1 MPVAVGRFM
10 INGGDFMSDYRR
22 WISYIY
28 AYENGI
34 KKRNAGYAKLE
45 LKDGKLTMT
54 LHVTPDGREGSLRVC
69 MYKCHSGSKE
79 GVLLGVVEKKA
90 GGEGVRFMEDASNV
104 GGSGLLFQEMNGL
117 LLYDERGKY
126 LISSW
131 EDDPVDLGALQE
143 IAAKLERT
151 WANGKTQGR
160 TEEGAVSGMEKT
172 AGRMPEENLVS
183 EVAENAGEESPV
195 NAAGASE
202 KAGEESLVNAAE
214 TTGKRGEESLVS
226 SAETTEKAGEESLV
240 NAAETMGKTGEESL
254 VSAAGTT
261 GKTGEESFVGMAE
274 ILGGMKEDGLAGV
287 AEETAGGM
295 EEESPVSAMWKT
307 IGERQGERLVSPVAG
322 TAGMGEERITGGS
335 GKVAEETGEEES
347 AGAAGSWTEAALGET
362 KSGEPGWGTGRVTK
376 AGMVD
381 GTVGEGNQGSGGKPE
396 SKGIEAESVPLHT
409 GRAKMQAQSMQWEEE
424 VEAIKANLKEITPKK
439 AMGAGQTGREAET
452 LQQAS
457 QRPKKAGV
465 LPPGKLESR
474 IFSCLPAMYPFEHQ
488 EFERSVRMEP
498 QDIGLLPR
506 GMWKYA
512 GNSFLLHS
520 YYAYHHILFV
530 RKVRMEQRNCYLML
544 PGVYNPKE
552 QHMAQL
558 FGFSRFCSVSKKALQ
573 QGDFGYWYMEVEFPQ
588 DAVEFSQE
596 DTELEF

>member
-1 MPVAVGRFM
+1 
-10 INGGDFMSDYRR
+10 MSDYRR

-69 MYKCHSGSKE
+69 MYKCHSGSRE

-183 EVAENAGEESPV
+183 EVAENAGKESPV
-195 NAAGASE
+195 DAVETPG
-202 KAGEESLVNAAE
+202 KA
-214 TTGKRGEESLVS
+214 
-226 SAETTEKAGEESLV
+226 
-240 NAAETMGKTGEESL
+240 GEESL
-254 VSAAGTT
+254 VSAAENA
-261 GKTGEESFVGMAE
+261 GKESPVDAVETPGKAGEESFAGVADTSGR
-274 ILGGMKEDGLAGV
+274 MKEDGLAGV

-322 TAGMGEERITGGS
+322 AAGMGEERITGGL

-347 AGAAGSWTEAALGET
+347 AGAAGSLSEAAFGET
-362 KSGEPGWGTGRVTK
+362 KSKEPGRGTGRVTE

-381 GTVGEGNQGSGGKPE
+381 GTGGEGNQGSGGKPE
-396 SKGIEAESVPLHT
+396 SKGIEAEPVPLHT
-409 GRAKMQAQSMQWEEE
+409 GRAKIQAQSMQWEEE
-424 VEAIKANLKEITPKK
+424 VEAIKANLMEITPKK
-439 AMGAGQTGREAET
+439 AMGAGQTGREADT

-558 FGFSRFCSVSKKALQ
+558 FGFSRFCPVSKKALQ

>member
-1 MPVAVGRFM
+1 
-10 INGGDFMSDYRR
+10 MSDYRR

-69 MYKCHSGSKE
+69 MYKCHSGSRE

-131 EDDPVDLGALQE
+131 EDDPVDLGVLQE

-183 EVAENAGEESPV
+183 EVAENAGKESPV
-195 NAAGASE
+195 DAVETPE
-202 KAGEESLVNAAE
+202 KAE
-214 TTGKRGEESLVS
+214 
-226 SAETTEKAGEESLV
+226 
-240 NAAETMGKTGEESL
+240 EESL
-254 VSAAGTT
+254 VSAAENAGEESPVDAVETP
-261 GKTGEESFVGMAE
+261 GKAGEESFAGVADTSGR
-274 ILGGMKEDGLAGV
+274 MKEDGLAGV

-322 TAGMGEERITGGS
+322 AAGMGEERITGGL

-347 AGAAGSWTEAALGET
+347 AGAAGSLSEAAFGET
-362 KSGEPGWGTGRVTK
+362 KSKEPGRGTGRVTE

-381 GTVGEGNQGSGGKPE
+381 GTGGEGNQGSGGKPE
-396 SKGIEAESVPLHT
+396 SKGIEAEPVPLHT
-409 GRAKMQAQSMQWEEE
+409 GRAKIQAQSMQWEEE
-424 VEAIKANLKEITPKK
+424 VEAIKANLMEITPKK
-439 AMGAGQTGREAET
+439 AMGAGQTGREADT

-558 FGFSRFCSVSKKALQ
+558 FGFSRFCPVSKKALQ

>member
-1 MPVAVGRFM
+1 
-10 INGGDFMSDYRR
+10 MSDYRR

-69 MYKCHSGSKE
+69 MYKCHSGSRE

-131 EDDPVDLGALQE
+131 EDDPVDLGVLQE

-195 NAAGASE
+195 DAVETPG
-202 KAGEESLVNAAE
+202 KA
-214 TTGKRGEESLVS
+214 
-226 SAETTEKAGEESLV
+226 
-240 NAAETMGKTGEESL
+240 GEESL
-254 VSAAGTT
+254 VSAAENAGEESPVDAVETP
-261 GKTGEESFVGMAE
+261 GKAGEESFAGVADTSGR
-274 ILGGMKEDGLAGV
+274 MKEDGLVNV
-287 AEETAGGM
+287 AEETEGGM

-322 TAGMGEERITGGS
+322 AAGMGEERITGGL

-347 AGAAGSWTEAALGET
+347 AGAAGSFSEAAFGET
-362 KSGEPGWGTGRVTK
+362 KSKEPGRGTGRVTE

-381 GTVGEGNQGSGGKPE
+381 GTGGEGNQGSGGKPE
-396 SKGIEAESVPLHT
+396 SKGIEAEPVPLHT
-409 GRAKMQAQSMQWEEE
+409 GRAKIQAQSMQWEEE
-424 VEAIKANLKEITPKK
+424 VEAIKANLMEITPKK
-439 AMGAGQTGREAET
+439 AMGAGQTGREADT

-558 FGFSRFCSVSKKALQ
+558 FGFSRFCPVSKKALQ

>member
-1 MPVAVGRFM
+1 
-10 INGGDFMSDYRR
+10 MSDYRR

-69 MYKCHSGSKE
+69 MYKCHSGSRE

-131 EDDPVDLGALQE
+131 EDDPVDLGVLQE

-195 NAAGASE
+195 DAVETPG
-202 KAGEESLVNAAE
+202 KA
-214 TTGKRGEESLVS
+214 
-226 SAETTEKAGEESLV
+226 
-240 NAAETMGKTGEESL
+240 GEESL
-254 VSAAGTT
+254 VSAAENAGEESPVDAVETPGIAEEESLVSAAENAGEESPVDAVET
-261 GKTGEESFVGMAE
+261 PGKAGEESFAGVADTSGR
-274 ILGGMKEDGLAGV
+274 MKEDGLAGV

-322 TAGMGEERITGGS
+322 AAGMGEERITGGL

-347 AGAAGSWTEAALGET
+347 AGAAGSLSEAAFGET
-362 KSGEPGWGTGRVTK
+362 KSKEPGR
-376 AGMVD
+376 
-381 GTVGEGNQGSGGKPE
+381 GSG
-396 SKGIEAESVPLHT
+396 
-409 GRAKMQAQSMQWEEE
+409 
-424 VEAIKANLKEITPKK
+424 
-439 AMGAGQTGREAET
+439 
-452 LQQAS
+452 
-457 QRPKKAGV
+457 
-465 LPPGKLESR
+465 
-474 IFSCLPAMYPFEHQ
+474 
-488 EFERSVRMEP
+488 
-498 QDIGLLPR
+498 
-506 GMWKYA
+506 
-512 GNSFLLHS
+512 
-520 YYAYHHILFV
+520 
-530 RKVRMEQRNCYLML
+530 
-544 PGVYNPKE
+544 
-552 QHMAQL
+552 
-558 FGFSRFCSVSKKALQ
+558 
-573 QGDFGYWYMEVEFPQ
+573 
-588 DAVEFSQE
+588 
-596 DTELEF
+596 

>member
-1 MPVAVGRFM
+1 
-10 INGGDFMSDYRR
+10 MSDYRR

-69 MYKCHSGSKE
+69 MYKCHSGSRE
-79 GVLLGVVEKKA
+79 GVLLGVVEKKQ

-183 EVAENAGEESPV
+183 EVAENAGKESPV
-195 NAAGASE
+195 DAVETPG
-202 KAGEESLVNAAE
+202 KA
-214 TTGKRGEESLVS
+214 
-226 SAETTEKAGEESLV
+226 
-240 NAAETMGKTGEESL
+240 GEESL
-254 VSAAGTT
+254 VSAAENA
-261 GKTGEESFVGMAE
+261 GKESPVDAVETPGKAGEESLVSAAENAGEESPVDAVETPGKAGEESFAGVADTSGR
-274 ILGGMKEDGLAGV
+274 MKEDGLAGV

-322 TAGMGEERITGGS
+322 AAGMGEERITGGL

-347 AGAAGSWTEAALGET
+347 AGAAGSLSEAAFGET
-362 KSGEPGWGTGRVTK
+362 KSKEPGRGTGRVTE

-381 GTVGEGNQGSGGKPE
+381 GTGGEGNQGSGGKPE
-396 SKGIEAESVPLHT
+396 SKGIEAEPVPLHT
-409 GRAKMQAQSMQWEEE
+409 GRAKIQAQSMQWEEE
-424 VEAIKANLKEITPKK
+424 VEAIKANLMEITPKK
-439 AMGAGQTGREAET
+439 AMGAGQTGREADT

-558 FGFSRFCSVSKKALQ
+558 FGFSRFCPVSKKALQ

>member
-1 MPVAVGRFM
+1 
-10 INGGDFMSDYRR
+10 MSDYRR

-69 MYKCHSGSKE
+69 MYKCHSGSRE
-79 GVLLGVVEKKA
+79 GVLLGVVEKKQ

-183 EVAENAGEESPV
+183 EVAENAGKESPV
-195 NAAGASE
+195 DAVETPG
-202 KAGEESLVNAAE
+202 KA
-214 TTGKRGEESLVS
+214 
-226 SAETTEKAGEESLV
+226 
-240 NAAETMGKTGEESL
+240 GEESL
-254 VSAAGTT
+254 VSAAENA
-261 GKTGEESFVGMAE
+261 GKESPVDAVETPGKAGEESLVSAAENAGKESPVDAVETPGKAGEESFAGVADTSGR
-274 ILGGMKEDGLAGV
+274 MKEDGLAGV

-322 TAGMGEERITGGS
+322 AAGMGEERITGGL

-347 AGAAGSWTEAALGET
+347 AGAAGSLSEAAFGET
-362 KSGEPGWGTGRVTK
+362 KSKEPGRGTGRVTE

-381 GTVGEGNQGSGGKPE
+381 GTGGEGNQGSGGKPE
-396 SKGIEAESVPLHT
+396 SKGIEAEPVPLHT
-409 GRAKMQAQSMQWEEE
+409 GRAKIQAQSMQWEEE
-424 VEAIKANLKEITPKK
+424 VEAIKANLMEITPKK
-439 AMGAGQTGREAET
+439 AMGAGQTGREADT

-558 FGFSRFCSVSKKALQ
+558 FGFSRFCPVSKKALQ

>member
-1 MPVAVGRFM
+1 
-10 INGGDFMSDYRR
+10 MSDYRR

-69 MYKCHSGSKE
+69 MYKCHSGSRE
-79 GVLLGVVEKKA
+79 GVLLGVVEKKQ

-183 EVAENAGEESPV
+183 EVAENAGKESPV
-195 NAAGASE
+195 DAVETPE
-202 KAGEESLVNAAE
+202 KAE
-214 TTGKRGEESLVS
+214 
-226 SAETTEKAGEESLV
+226 
-240 NAAETMGKTGEESL
+240 EESL
-254 VSAAGTT
+254 VSAAENAGEESPVDAVETP
-261 GKTGEESFVGMAE
+261 GKAGEESFAGVADTSGR
-274 ILGGMKEDGLAGV
+274 MKEDGLAGV

-322 TAGMGEERITGGS
+322 AAGMGEERITGGL

-347 AGAAGSWTEAALGET
+347 AGAAGSFSEAAFGET
-362 KSGEPGWGTGRVTK
+362 KSKEPGRGTGRATE

-381 GTVGEGNQGSGGKPE
+381 GTGGVGNQGSGGKPE
-396 SKGIEAESVPLHT
+396 SKGIEAEPVPLHT
-409 GRAKMQAQSMQWEEE
+409 GRAKIQAQSMQWEEE
-424 VEAIKANLKEITPKK
+424 VEAIKANLMEITPKK
-439 AMGAGQTGREAET
+439 AMGAGQTGREADT

-558 FGFSRFCSVSKKALQ
+558 FGFSRFCPVSKKALQ

>member
-1 MPVAVGRFM
+1 
-10 INGGDFMSDYRR
+10 MSDYRR

-69 MYKCHSGSKE
+69 MYKCHSGSRE

-131 EDDPVDLGALQE
+131 EDDPVDLGVLQE

-183 EVAENAGEESPV
+183 EVAENAGKESPV
-195 NAAGASE
+195 DAVETPE
-202 KAGEESLVNAAE
+202 KAE
-214 TTGKRGEESLVS
+214 
-226 SAETTEKAGEESLV
+226 
-240 NAAETMGKTGEESL
+240 EESL
-254 VSAAGTT
+254 VSAAENAGEESPVDAVETPGIAGEESLVSVAENAGEESPVDAVET
-261 GKTGEESFVGMAE
+261 PGKAGEESFAGVADTSGR
-274 ILGGMKEDGLAGV
+274 MKEDGLAGV

-322 TAGMGEERITGGS
+322 AAGMGEERITGGA

-347 AGAAGSWTEAALGET
+347 AGAAGSLSEAAFGET
-362 KSGEPGWGTGRVTK
+362 KSKEPGRGTGRVTE

-381 GTVGEGNQGSGGKPE
+381 GTGGEGSQGSGGKPE
-396 SKGIEAESVPLHT
+396 SKGIEAEPVPLHT
-409 GRAKMQAQSMQWEEE
+409 GRAKIQAQSMQWEEE
-424 VEAIKANLKEITPKK
+424 VEAIKANLMEITPKK
-439 AMGAGQTGREAET
+439 AMGAGQTGREADT

-558 FGFSRFCSVSKKALQ
+558 FGFSRFCPVSKKALQ

>member
-1 MPVAVGRFM
+1 
-10 INGGDFMSDYRR
+10 MSDYRR

-34 KKRNAGYAKLE
+34 KKRNAGYAKLG

-69 MYKCHSGSKE
+69 MYKCHSGSRE

-131 EDDPVDLGALQE
+131 EDDPVDLGVLQE

-183 EVAENAGEESPV
+183 EVAENAGKESPV
-195 NAAGASE
+195 DAVETPG
-202 KAGEESLVNAAE
+202 KA
-214 TTGKRGEESLVS
+214 
-226 SAETTEKAGEESLV
+226 
-240 NAAETMGKTGEESL
+240 GEESL
-254 VSAAGTT
+254 VSAAENA
-261 GKTGEESFVGMAE
+261 GKESPVDAVETPEKAEEESLVSAAENAGEESPVDAVETPGKAGEESFAGVADTSGR
-274 ILGGMKEDGLAGV
+274 MKEDGLAGV

-322 TAGMGEERITGGS
+322 AAGMGEERITGGL
-335 GKVAEETGEEES
+335 GKVAEKTGEEES
-347 AGAAGSWTEAALGET
+347 AGAAGSLSEAAFGET
-362 KSGEPGWGTGRVTK
+362 KSKEPGRGTGRVTE

-381 GTVGEGNQGSGGKPE
+381 GTGGEGNQGSGGKPE
-396 SKGIEAESVPLHT
+396 SKGIEAEPVPLHT
-409 GRAKMQAQSMQWEEE
+409 GRAKIQAQSMQWEEE
-424 VEAIKANLKEITPKK
+424 VEAIKANLMEITPKK
-439 AMGAGQTGREAET
+439 AMGAGQTGREADT

-558 FGFSRFCSVSKKALQ
+558 FGFSRFCPVSKKALQ

>member
-1 MPVAVGRFM
+1 
-10 INGGDFMSDYRR
+10 MSDYRR

-69 MYKCHSGSKE
+69 MYKCHSGSRE

-131 EDDPVDLGALQE
+131 EDDPVDLGVLQE

-183 EVAENAGEESPV
+183 EVAENAGKESPV
-195 NAAGASE
+195 DAVETPE
-202 KAGEESLVNAAE
+202 KAE
-214 TTGKRGEESLVS
+214 
-226 SAETTEKAGEESLV
+226 
-240 NAAETMGKTGEESL
+240 EESL
-254 VSAAGTT
+254 VSAAENAGEESPVDAVETPGIAGEESLVSVAENAGEESPVDAVET
-261 GKTGEESFVGMAE
+261 PGKAGEESFAGVADTSGR
-274 ILGGMKEDGLAGV
+274 MKEDGLAGV

-322 TAGMGEERITGGS
+322 AAGMGEERITGGA

-347 AGAAGSWTEAALGET
+347 AGAAGSLSEAAFGET
-362 KSGEPGWGTGRVTK
+362 KSKEPGRGTGRVTE

-381 GTVGEGNQGSGGKPE
+381 GTGGEGNQGSGGKPE
-396 SKGIEAESVPLHT
+396 SKGIEAEPVPLHT
-409 GRAKMQAQSMQWEEE
+409 GRAKIQAQSMQWEEE
-424 VEAIKANLKEITPKK
+424 VEAIKANLMEITPKK
-439 AMGAGQTGREAET
+439 AMGAGQTGREADT

-558 FGFSRFCSVSKKALQ
+558 FGFSRFCPVSKKALQ

>member
-1 MPVAVGRFM
+1 
-10 INGGDFMSDYRR
+10 MSDYRR

-69 MYKCHSGSKE
+69 MYKCHSGSRE

-131 EDDPVDLGALQE
+131 EDDPVDLGVLQE

-183 EVAENAGEESPV
+183 EVAENAGKESPV
-195 NAAGASE
+195 DAVETPG
-202 KAGEESLVNAAE
+202 KAE
-214 TTGKRGEESLVS
+214 
-226 SAETTEKAGEESLV
+226 
-240 NAAETMGKTGEESL
+240 EESL
-254 VSAAGTT
+254 VSAAENAGEESPVDAVETP
-261 GKTGEESFVGMAE
+261 GKAGEESFAGVADTSGR
-274 ILGGMKEDGLAGV
+274 MKEDGLAGV

-322 TAGMGEERITGGS
+322 AAGMGEERITGGL

-347 AGAAGSWTEAALGET
+347 AGAAGSLSEAAFGET
-362 KSGEPGWGTGRVTK
+362 KSKEPGRGTGRVTE

-381 GTVGEGNQGSGGKPE
+381 GTGGEGNQGSGGKPE
-396 SKGIEAESVPLHT
+396 SKGIEAEPVPLHT
-409 GRAKMQAQSMQWEEE
+409 GRAKIQAQSMQWEEE
-424 VEAIKANLKEITPKK
+424 VEAIKANLMEITPKK
-439 AMGAGQTGREAET
+439 AMGAGQTGREADT

-558 FGFSRFCSVSKKALQ
+558 FGFSRFCPVSKKALQ

>member
-1 MPVAVGRFM
+1 
-10 INGGDFMSDYRR
+10 MSDYRR

-79 GVLLGVVEKKA
+79 GVLLGVVEKKQ

-183 EVAENAGEESPV
+183 AVAENVGE
-195 NAAGASE
+195 
-202 KAGEESLVNAAE
+202 
-214 TTGKRGEESLVS
+214 
-226 SAETTEKAGEESLV
+226 AGEESLV
-240 NAAETMGKTGEESL
+240 NAAETMGSTGEESLVSTAETTGKIGEESLVSAAETTGSTGEESL
-254 VSAAGTT
+254 VSAAETT
-261 GKTGEESFVGMAE
+261 GKIGEESLVSAAETMGKTGEESFVGMAE

-287 AEETAGGM
+287 

-558 FGFSRFCSVSKKALQ
+558 FGFSRFCPVSKKALQ

>member
-1 MPVAVGRFM
+1 
-10 INGGDFMSDYRR
+10 MSDYRR

-69 MYKCHSGSKE
+69 MYKCHSGSRE

-90 GGEGVRFMEDASNV
+90 GGEGIRFMEDASNV

-131 EDDPVDLGALQE
+131 EDDPVDLGVLQE

-183 EVAENAGEESPV
+183 EVAENAGKESPV
-195 NAAGASE
+195 DAVETPE
-202 KAGEESLVNAAE
+202 KAE
-214 TTGKRGEESLVS
+214 
-226 SAETTEKAGEESLV
+226 
-240 NAAETMGKTGEESL
+240 EESL
-254 VSAAGTT
+254 VSAAENA
-261 GKTGEESFVGMAE
+261 GKESPVDAVETPGKAGEESFAGVADTSGR
-274 ILGGMKEDGLAGV
+274 MKEDGLAGV

-322 TAGMGEERITGGS
+322 AAGMGEERITGGL

-347 AGAAGSWTEAALGET
+347 AGAAGSLSETAFGET
-362 KSGEPGWGTGRVTK
+362 KSKEPGRGTGRVTE

-381 GTVGEGNQGSGGKPE
+381 GTGGQGNQGSGGKPE
-396 SKGIEAESVPLHT
+396 SKGIEAEPVPLHT
-409 GRAKMQAQSMQWEEE
+409 GRAKIQAQSMQWEEE
-424 VEAIKANLKEITPKK
+424 VEAIKANLMEITPKK
-439 AMGAGQTGREAET
+439 AMGAGQTGREADT

-558 FGFSRFCSVSKKALQ
+558 FGFSRFCPVSKKALQ

>member
-54 LHVTPDGREGSLRVC
+54 LHVKPDGREGSLRVC
-69 MYKCHSGSKE
+69 MYKCHSGSRE

-131 EDDPVDLGALQE
+131 EDDPVDLGVLQE

-195 NAAGASE
+195 DAVETPG
-202 KAGEESLVNAAE
+202 KAGEESF
-214 TTGKRGEESLVS
+214 
-226 SAETTEKAGEESLV
+226 AGVADTS
-240 NAAETMGKTGEESL
+240 GR
-254 VSAAGTT
+254 
-261 GKTGEESFVGMAE
+261 
-274 ILGGMKEDGLAGV
+274 MKEDGLAGV

-322 TAGMGEERITGGS
+322 AAGMGEERITGGL

-347 AGAAGSWTEAALGET
+347 AGAAGSLSEAAFGET
-362 KSGEPGWGTGRVTK
+362 KSKEPGRGTGRVTE

-381 GTVGEGNQGSGGKPE
+381 GTGGQGNQGSGGKPE
-396 SKGIEAESVPLHT
+396 SKGIEAEPVPLHT
-409 GRAKMQAQSMQWEEE
+409 GRAKIQAQSMQWEEE

-439 AMGAGQTGREAET
+439 AMGAGQTGREADT

-558 FGFSRFCSVSKKALQ
+558 FGFSRFCPVSKKALQ

>member
-1 MPVAVGRFM
+1 
-10 INGGDFMSDYRR
+10 MSDYRR

-69 MYKCHSGSKE
+69 MYKCHSGSRE
-79 GVLLGVVEKKA
+79 GVLLGVVEKKQ

-183 EVAENAGEESPV
+183 EVAENAGKESPV
-195 NAAGASE
+195 DAVETPE
-202 KAGEESLVNAAE
+202 KAE
-214 TTGKRGEESLVS
+214 
-226 SAETTEKAGEESLV
+226 
-240 NAAETMGKTGEESL
+240 EESL
-254 VSAAGTT
+254 VSAAENAGEESPVDAVETP
-261 GKTGEESFVGMAE
+261 GKAGEESFAGVADTSGR
-274 ILGGMKEDGLAGV
+274 MKEDGLAGV

-322 TAGMGEERITGGS
+322 AAGMGEERITGGL

-347 AGAAGSWTEAALGET
+347 AGAAGSFSEAAFGET
-362 KSGEPGWGTGRVTK
+362 KSKEPGRGTGRVTE

-381 GTVGEGNQGSGGKPE
+381 GTGGEGNQGSGGKPE
-396 SKGIEAESVPLHT
+396 SKGIEAEPVPLHT
-409 GRAKMQAQSMQWEEE
+409 GRAKIQAQSMQWEEE
-424 VEAIKANLKEITPKK
+424 VEAIKANLMEITPKK
-439 AMGAGQTGREAET
+439 AMGAGQTGREADT

-558 FGFSRFCSVSKKALQ
+558 FGFSRFCPVSKKALQ

>member
-1 MPVAVGRFM
+1 
-10 INGGDFMSDYRR
+10 MSDYRR

-69 MYKCHSGSKE
+69 MYKCHSGSRE
-79 GVLLGVVEKKA
+79 GVLLGVVEKKQ

-183 EVAENAGEESPV
+183 EVAENAGKESPV
-195 NAAGASE
+195 DAVETPE
-202 KAGEESLVNAAE
+202 KAE
-214 TTGKRGEESLVS
+214 
-226 SAETTEKAGEESLV
+226 
-240 NAAETMGKTGEESL
+240 EESL
-254 VSAAGTT
+254 VSAAENAGEESPVDAVETPGIAEEESLVSAAENAGEESPVDAVET
-261 GKTGEESFVGMAE
+261 PAKAGEESFAGVADTSGR
-274 ILGGMKEDGLAGV
+274 MKEDGLAGV

-322 TAGMGEERITGGS
+322 AAGMGEERITGGL

-347 AGAAGSWTEAALGET
+347 AGAAGSFSEAAFGET
-362 KSGEPGWGTGRVTK
+362 KSKEPGRGTGRVTE

-381 GTVGEGNQGSGGKPE
+381 GTGGEGNQGSGGKPE
-396 SKGIEAESVPLHT
+396 SKGIEAEPVPLHT
-409 GRAKMQAQSMQWEEE
+409 GRAKIQAQSMQWEEE
-424 VEAIKANLKEITPKK
+424 VEAIKANLMEITPKK
-439 AMGAGQTGREAET
+439 AMGAGQTGREADT

-558 FGFSRFCSVSKKALQ
+558 FGFSRFCPVSKKALQ

>member
-1 MPVAVGRFM
+1 
-10 INGGDFMSDYRR
+10 MSDYRR

-465 LPPGKLESR
+465 LPPGKLESL

>member
-1 MPVAVGRFM
+1 
-10 INGGDFMSDYRR
+10 MSDYRR

-69 MYKCHSGSKE
+69 MYKCHSGSRE

-131 EDDPVDLGALQE
+131 EDDPVDLGVLQE

-183 EVAENAGEESPV
+183 EVAENAGKESPV
-195 NAAGASE
+195 DAVETPG
-202 KAGEESLVNAAE
+202 KA
-214 TTGKRGEESLVS
+214 
-226 SAETTEKAGEESLV
+226 
-240 NAAETMGKTGEESL
+240 GEESL
-254 VSAAGTT
+254 VSAAENAGEESPVDAVETP
-261 GKTGEESFVGMAE
+261 GKAGEESFAGVADTSGR
-274 ILGGMKEDGLAGV
+274 MKEDGLAGV

-322 TAGMGEERITGGS
+322 AAGMGEERITGGL

-347 AGAAGSWTEAALGET
+347 AGAAGSLSEAAFGET
-362 KSGEPGWGTGRVTK
+362 KSKEPGRGTGRVTE

-381 GTVGEGNQGSGGKPE
+381 GTGGEPE
-396 SKGIEAESVPLHT
+396 SKGIEAEPVPLHT
-409 GRAKMQAQSMQWEEE
+409 GRAKIQAQSMQWEEE
-424 VEAIKANLKEITPKK
+424 VEAIKANLMEITPKK
-439 AMGAGQTGREAET
+439 AMGAGQTGREADT

-558 FGFSRFCSVSKKALQ
+558 FGFSRFCPVSKKALQ

>member
-1 MPVAVGRFM
+1 
-10 INGGDFMSDYRR
+10 MSDYRR

-69 MYKCHSGSKE
+69 MYKCHSGSRE
-79 GVLLGVVEKKA
+79 GVLLGVVEKKQ

-183 EVAENAGEESPV
+183 EVAENAGKESPV
-195 NAAGASE
+195 DAVETPE
-202 KAGEESLVNAAE
+202 KAE
-214 TTGKRGEESLVS
+214 
-226 SAETTEKAGEESLV
+226 
-240 NAAETMGKTGEESL
+240 EESL
-254 VSAAGTT
+254 VSAAENAGEESPVDAVETP
-261 GKTGEESFVGMAE
+261 GKAGEESFAGVADTSGR
-274 ILGGMKEDGLAGV
+274 MKEDGLAGV

-322 TAGMGEERITGGS
+322 AAGMGEERITGGL

-347 AGAAGSWTEAALGET
+347 AGAAGSFSEAAFGET
-362 KSGEPGWGTGRVTK
+362 KSKEPGRGTGRVTE

-381 GTVGEGNQGSGGKPE
+381 GTGGEGNQGSGGKPE
-396 SKGIEAESVPLHT
+396 SKVIEAEPVPLHT
-409 GRAKMQAQSMQWEEE
+409 GRAKIQAQSMQWEEE
-424 VEAIKANLKEITPKK
+424 VEAIKANLMEITPKK
-439 AMGAGQTGREAET
+439 AMGAGQTGREADT

-558 FGFSRFCSVSKKALQ
+558 FGFSRFCPVSKKALQ

>member
-1 MPVAVGRFM
+1 
-10 INGGDFMSDYRR
+10 MSDYRR

-79 GVLLGVVEKKA
+79 GVLLGVVEKKQ

-183 EVAENAGEESPV
+183 AVAENVGE
-195 NAAGASE
+195 
-202 KAGEESLVNAAE
+202 
-214 TTGKRGEESLVS
+214 
-226 SAETTEKAGEESLV
+226 AGEESLV
-240 NAAETMGKTGEESL
+240 NAAETMGSTGEESLVSTAETTGKIGEESL
-254 VSAAGTT
+254 VSAAETT
-261 GKTGEESFVGMAE
+261 GKIGEESLVSAAETMGKTGEESFVGMAE

-287 AEETAGGM
+287 

-558 FGFSRFCSVSKKALQ
+558 FGFSRFCPVSKKALQ

>member
-1 MPVAVGRFM
+1 
-10 INGGDFMSDYRR
+10 MSDYRR

-69 MYKCHSGSKE
+69 MYKCHSGSRE

-131 EDDPVDLGALQE
+131 EDDPVDLGVLQE

-183 EVAENAGEESPV
+183 EVAENAGKESPV
-195 NAAGASE
+195 DAVETPE
-202 KAGEESLVNAAE
+202 KAE
-214 TTGKRGEESLVS
+214 
-226 SAETTEKAGEESLV
+226 
-240 NAAETMGKTGEESL
+240 EESL
-254 VSAAGTT
+254 VSAAENAGEESPVDAVETP
-261 GKTGEESFVGMAE
+261 GIAGEESFAGVADTSGR
-274 ILGGMKEDGLAGV
+274 MKEDGLAGV

-322 TAGMGEERITGGS
+322 AAGMGEERITGGA

-347 AGAAGSWTEAALGET
+347 AGAAGSLSEAAFGET
-362 KSGEPGWGTGRVTK
+362 KSKEPGRGTGRVTE

>member
-1 MPVAVGRFM
+1 
-10 INGGDFMSDYRR
+10 MSDYRR

-69 MYKCHSGSKE
+69 MYKCHSGSRE

-131 EDDPVDLGALQE
+131 EDDPVDLGVLQE

-183 EVAENAGEESPV
+183 EVAENAGKESPV
-195 NAAGASE
+195 DAVETPE
-202 KAGEESLVNAAE
+202 KAE
-214 TTGKRGEESLVS
+214 
-226 SAETTEKAGEESLV
+226 
-240 NAAETMGKTGEESL
+240 EESL
-254 VSAAGTT
+254 VSAAENAGEESPVDAVETPGIAGEESLVSVAENAGEESPVDAVET
-261 GKTGEESFVGMAE
+261 PGKAGEESFAGVADTSGR
-274 ILGGMKEDGLAGV
+274 MKEDGLAGV

-295 EEESPVSAMWKT
+295 EEESLVSAMWKT

-322 TAGMGEERITGGS
+322 AAGMGEERITGGA

-347 AGAAGSWTEAALGET
+347 AGAAGSLSEAAFGET
-362 KSGEPGWGTGRVTK
+362 KSKEPGRGTGRVTE

-381 GTVGEGNQGSGGKPE
+381 GTGGEGNQGSGGKPE
-396 SKGIEAESVPLHT
+396 SKGIEAEPVPLHT
-409 GRAKMQAQSMQWEEE
+409 GRAKIQAQSMQWEEE
-424 VEAIKANLKEITPKK
+424 VEAIKANLMEITPKK
-439 AMGAGQTGREAET
+439 AMGAGQTGREADT

-558 FGFSRFCSVSKKALQ
+558 FGFSRFCPVSKKALQ

>member
-1 MPVAVGRFM
+1 
-10 INGGDFMSDYRR
+10 MSDYRR

-69 MYKCHSGSKE
+69 MYKCHSGSRE
-79 GVLLGVVEKKA
+79 GVLLGVVEKKQ

-183 EVAENAGEESPV
+183 EVAENAGKESPV
-195 NAAGASE
+195 DAVETPE
-202 KAGEESLVNAAE
+202 KAE
-214 TTGKRGEESLVS
+214 
-226 SAETTEKAGEESLV
+226 
-240 NAAETMGKTGEESL
+240 EESL
-254 VSAAGTT
+254 VSAAENAGEESPVDAVETPGIAEEESLVSAAENAGEESPVDAVET
-261 GKTGEESFVGMAE
+261 PGKAGEESFAGVADTSGR
-274 ILGGMKEDGLAGV
+274 MKEDGLAGV
-287 AEETAGGM
+287 AEETAGGI

-322 TAGMGEERITGGS
+322 AAGMGEERITGGL

-347 AGAAGSWTEAALGET
+347 AGAAGSFSEAAFGET
-362 KSGEPGWGTGRVTK
+362 KSKEPGRGTGRVTE

-381 GTVGEGNQGSGGKPE
+381 GTGGEGNQGSGGKPE
-396 SKGIEAESVPLHT
+396 SKGIEAEPVPLHT
-409 GRAKMQAQSMQWEEE
+409 GRAKIQAQSMQWEEE
-424 VEAIKANLKEITPKK
+424 VEAIKANLMEITPKK
-439 AMGAGQTGREAET
+439 AMGAGQTGREADT

-558 FGFSRFCSVSKKALQ
+558 FGFSRFCPVSKKALQ

>member
-1 MPVAVGRFM
+1 
-10 INGGDFMSDYRR
+10 MSDYRR

-69 MYKCHSGSKE
+69 MYKCHSGSRE
-79 GVLLGVVEKKA
+79 GVLLGVVEKKQ

-131 EDDPVDLGALQE
+131 EDDPVDLGVLQE

-183 EVAENAGEESPV
+183 EVAENAGKESPV
-195 NAAGASE
+195 DAVETPE
-202 KAGEESLVNAAE
+202 KAE
-214 TTGKRGEESLVS
+214 
-226 SAETTEKAGEESLV
+226 
-240 NAAETMGKTGEESL
+240 EESL
-254 VSAAGTT
+254 VSAAENAGEESPVDAVETP
-261 GKTGEESFVGMAE
+261 GKAGEESFAGVADTSGR
-274 ILGGMKEDGLAGV
+274 MKEDGLAGV

-322 TAGMGEERITGGS
+322 AAGMGEERITGGL

-347 AGAAGSWTEAALGET
+347 AGAAGSLSEAAFGET
-362 KSGEPGWGTGRVTK
+362 KSKEPGRGTGRVTE

-381 GTVGEGNQGSGGKPE
+381 GTGGEGNQGSGGKPE
-396 SKGIEAESVPLHT
+396 SKGIEAEPVPLHT
-409 GRAKMQAQSMQWEEE
+409 GRAKIQAQSMQWEEE
-424 VEAIKANLKEITPKK
+424 VEAIKANLMEITPKK
-439 AMGAGQTGREAET
+439 AMGAGQTGREADT

-558 FGFSRFCSVSKKALQ
+558 FGFSRFCPVSKKALQ

>member
-1 MPVAVGRFM
+1 
-10 INGGDFMSDYRR
+10 MSDYRR

-54 LHVTPDGREGSLRVC
+54 LHVTPDGREGSVRVC
-69 MYKCHSGSKE
+69 MYKCHSGSRE
-79 GVLLGVVEKKA
+79 GVLLGVVEKKQ

-183 EVAENAGEESPV
+183 EVAENAGKESPV
-195 NAAGASE
+195 DAVETPE
-202 KAGEESLVNAAE
+202 KAE
-214 TTGKRGEESLVS
+214 
-226 SAETTEKAGEESLV
+226 
-240 NAAETMGKTGEESL
+240 EESL
-254 VSAAGTT
+254 VSAAENAGEESPVDAVETP
-261 GKTGEESFVGMAE
+261 GKAGEESFAGVADTSGR
-274 ILGGMKEDGLAGV
+274 MKEDGLAGV

-322 TAGMGEERITGGS
+322 AAGMGEERITGGL

-347 AGAAGSWTEAALGET
+347 AGAAGSFSEAAFGET
-362 KSGEPGWGTGRVTK
+362 KSKEPGRGTGRVTE

-381 GTVGEGNQGSGGKPE
+381 GTGGEGNQGSGGKPE
-396 SKGIEAESVPLHT
+396 SKGIEAEPVPLHT
-409 GRAKMQAQSMQWEEE
+409 GRAKIQAQSMQWEEE
-424 VEAIKANLKEITPKK
+424 VEAIKANLMEITPKK
-439 AMGAGQTGREAET
+439 AMGAGQTGREADT

-558 FGFSRFCSVSKKALQ
+558 FGFSRFCPVSKKALQ

>member
-1 MPVAVGRFM
+1 
-10 INGGDFMSDYRR
+10 MSDYRR

-69 MYKCHSGSKE
+69 MYKCHSGSRE

-131 EDDPVDLGALQE
+131 EDDPVDLGVLQE

-183 EVAENAGEESPV
+183 EVAENAGKESPV
-195 NAAGASE
+195 DAVETPG
-202 KAGEESLVNAAE
+202 KA
-214 TTGKRGEESLVS
+214 
-226 SAETTEKAGEESLV
+226 
-240 NAAETMGKTGEESL
+240 GEESL
-254 VSAAGTT
+254 VSAAENA
-261 GKTGEESFVGMAE
+261 GKESPVDAVETPGIAGEESLVSAAENAGEESPVDAVETPGKAGEESFAGVADTSGR
-274 ILGGMKEDGLAGV
+274 MKEDGLAGV

-322 TAGMGEERITGGS
+322 AAGMGEERITGGL

-347 AGAAGSWTEAALGET
+347 AGAAGSLSEAAFGET
-362 KSGEPGWGTGRVTK
+362 KSKEPGRGTGRVTE

-381 GTVGEGNQGSGGKPE
+381 GTGGEGNQGSGGKPE
-396 SKGIEAESVPLHT
+396 SKGIEAEPVPLHT
-409 GRAKMQAQSMQWEEE
+409 GRAKIQAQSMQWEEE
-424 VEAIKANLKEITPKK
+424 VEAIKANLMEITPKK
-439 AMGAGQTGREAET
+439 AMVAGQTGREADT

-558 FGFSRFCSVSKKALQ
+558 FGFSRFCPVSKKALQ

>member
-1 MPVAVGRFM
+1 
-10 INGGDFMSDYRR
+10 MSDYRR

-69 MYKCHSGSKE
+69 MYKCHSGSRE

-131 EDDPVDLGALQE
+131 EDDPVDLGVLQE

-195 NAAGASE
+195 DAVETPE
-202 KAGEESLVNAAE
+202 KAE
-214 TTGKRGEESLVS
+214 EESLVS
-226 SAETTEKAGEESLV
+226 
-240 NAAETMGKTGEESL
+240 AAENAGKERPVDAVETPGKAGEESL
-254 VSAAGTT
+254 VSAAENA
-261 GKTGEESFVGMAE
+261 GKESPVDAVETPGKAGEESFAGVADTSGR
-274 ILGGMKEDGLAGV
+274 MKEDGLVNV

-322 TAGMGEERITGGS
+322 AAGMGEERITGGL

-347 AGAAGSWTEAALGET
+347 AGAAGSFSEVAFGET
-362 KSGEPGWGTGRVTK
+362 KSKESGRGTGRVTE

-381 GTVGEGNQGSGGKPE
+381 GTGGEGSQGSGGKPE
-396 SKGIEAESVPLHT
+396 SKGIEAEPVPLHT
-409 GRAKMQAQSMQWEEE
+409 GRAKIQAQSMQWEEE
-424 VEAIKANLKEITPKK
+424 VEAIKANLMEITPKK
-439 AMGAGQTGREAET
+439 AMGAGQTGREADT

-558 FGFSRFCSVSKKALQ
+558 FGFSRFCPVSKKALQ

>member
-1 MPVAVGRFM
+1 
-10 INGGDFMSDYRR
+10 MSDYRR

-79 GVLLGVVEKKA
+79 GVLLGVVEKKQ

-183 EVAENAGEESPV
+183 AVAENVGE
-195 NAAGASE
+195 
-202 KAGEESLVNAAE
+202 AGEESLVSAAETTGSTGEESLVSAAE
-214 TTGKRGEESLVS
+214 TTGKIGEESLVS
-226 SAETTEKAGEESLV
+226 
-240 NAAETMGKTGEESL
+240 AAETMGKTGEESL
-254 VSAAGTT
+254 VSAEETT

-287 AEETAGGM
+287 

-409 GRAKMQAQSMQWEEE
+409 GRAKIQAQSMQWEEE

-474 IFSCLPAMYPFEHQ
+474 IFSCLSAMYPFEHQ

-558 FGFSRFCSVSKKALQ
+558 FGFSRFCPVSKKALQ

>member
-1 MPVAVGRFM
+1 
-10 INGGDFMSDYRR
+10 MSDYRR

-79 GVLLGVVEKKA
+79 GVLLGVVEKKQ

-183 EVAENAGEESPV
+183 AVAENVGE
-195 NAAGASE
+195 
-202 KAGEESLVNAAE
+202 AGEESLVNAAE
-214 TTGKRGEESLVS
+214 TMGSTGEESLVS
-226 SAETTEKAGEESLV
+226 TAETTGKIGEESLV
-240 NAAETMGKTGEESL
+240 SAAETMGKTGEESL
-254 VSAAGTT
+254 VSAEETT

-287 AEETAGGM
+287 

-558 FGFSRFCSVSKKALQ
+558 FGFSRFCPVSKKALQ

>member
-1 MPVAVGRFM
+1 
-10 INGGDFMSDYRR
+10 MSDYRR

-69 MYKCHSGSKE
+69 MYKCHSGSRE

-131 EDDPVDLGALQE
+131 EDDPVDLGVLQE

-295 EEESPVSAMWKT
+295 EEESPVSAMWKM

-322 TAGMGEERITGGS
+322 AGMGEELITGGA
-335 GKVAEETGEEES
+335 GRVAEETGEEES
-347 AGAAGSWTEAALGET
+347 AGAAGSWTEAALGEM
-362 KSGEPGWGTGRVTK
+362 KSKEPGWGTGRVTK

-381 GTVGEGNQGSGGKPE
+381 GTVGEGSQGSGGKPE

-409 GRAKMQAQSMQWEEE
+409 GRAKMRAQSMQWEEE

>member
-1 MPVAVGRFM
+1 METP
-10 INGGDFMSDYRR
+10 
-22 WISYIY
+22 
-28 AYENGI
+28 GI
-34 KKRNAGYAKLE
+34 A
-45 LKDGKLTMT
+45 
-54 LHVTPDGREGSLRVC
+54 
-69 MYKCHSGSKE
+69 
-79 GVLLGVVEKKA
+79 
-90 GGEGVRFMEDASNV
+90 
-104 GGSGLLFQEMNGL
+104 
-117 LLYDERGKY
+117 
-126 LISSW
+126 
-131 EDDPVDLGALQE
+131 
-143 IAAKLERT
+143 
-151 WANGKTQGR
+151 
-160 TEEGAVSGMEKT
+160 EEES
-172 AGRMPEENLVS
+172 LVS
-183 EVAENAGEESPV
+183 AAENAGEESPV
-195 NAAGASE
+195 DAVETPG
-202 KAGEESLVNAAE
+202 KAGEESF
-214 TTGKRGEESLVS
+214 
-226 SAETTEKAGEESLV
+226 AGVADTS
-240 NAAETMGKTGEESL
+240 GR
-254 VSAAGTT
+254 
-261 GKTGEESFVGMAE
+261 
-274 ILGGMKEDGLAGV
+274 MKEDGLAGV

-322 TAGMGEERITGGS
+322 AAGMGEERITGGL

-347 AGAAGSWTEAALGET
+347 AGAAGSFSEAAFGET
-362 KSGEPGWGTGRVTK
+362 KSKEPGRGTGRVTE

-381 GTVGEGNQGSGGKPE
+381 GTGGEGNQGSGGKPE
-396 SKGIEAESVPLHT
+396 SKGIEAEPVPLHT
-409 GRAKMQAQSMQWEEE
+409 GRAKIQAQSMQWEEE
-424 VEAIKANLKEITPKK
+424 VEAIKANLMEITPKK
-439 AMGAGQTGREAET
+439 AMGAGQTGREADT

-558 FGFSRFCSVSKKALQ
+558 FGFSRFCPVSKKALQ